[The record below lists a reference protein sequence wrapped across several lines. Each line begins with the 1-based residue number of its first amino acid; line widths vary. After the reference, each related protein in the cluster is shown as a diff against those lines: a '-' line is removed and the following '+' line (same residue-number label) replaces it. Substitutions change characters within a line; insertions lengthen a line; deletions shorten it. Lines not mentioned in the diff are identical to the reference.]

1 MRLQNLPLAA
11 NCEYLQK
18 FLFLYPFL
26 HRGQKPW
33 TDLTMAVPLTTNNA
47 QSITVSENGSL
58 NGLPRPPDNKY
69 LTMFIFLYLLP
80 FYLPRFSLHILL
92 IVLFFCR
99 NCEEYWSCEKITVRV
114 NTSNTGLASS
124 SQHPVERKLGNP
136 SGHVTISK
144 YWKFFFLVIYQTWE
158 KVFNNISKHLE
169 ERWKTDAKQRTFEN
183 KEMFGTFDET
193 LSHVFFFYMY
203 MSTWC
208 RKQN

>member
-1 MRLQNLPLAA
+1 MVSRA
-11 NCEYLQK
+11 
-18 FLFLYPFL
+18 
-26 HRGQKPW
+26 HRQQ
-33 TDLTMAVPLTTNNA
+33 MSYYV
-47 QSITVSENGSL
+47 
-58 NGLPRPPDNKY
+58 
-69 LTMFIFLYLLP
+69 IFLYLLP

-99 NCEEYWSCEKITVRV
+99 NCEEYRSCEKITVRV

-124 SQHPVERKLGNP
+124 SQHAVERKLGNP

-183 KEMFGTFDET
+183 KEMFGNFDET
-193 LSHVFFFYMY
+193 LSHVFFICICLLDVENKTKRLSDKYNHK
-203 MSTWC
+203 TP
-208 RKQN
+208 R

>member
-1 MRLQNLPLAA
+1 MVSRVHQTTNISLCLYF
-11 NCEYLQK
+11 CIC
-18 FLFLYPFL
+18 YPF
-26 HRGQKPW
+26 
-33 TDLTMAVPLTTNNA
+33 
-47 QSITVSENGSL
+47 
-58 NGLPRPPDNKY
+58 
-69 LTMFIFLYLLP
+69 IFQGFLCIFCWL
-80 FYLPRFSLHILL
+80 FY
-92 IVLFFCR
+92 FFCR

-193 LSHVFFFYMY
+193 LSHVFFICTLY